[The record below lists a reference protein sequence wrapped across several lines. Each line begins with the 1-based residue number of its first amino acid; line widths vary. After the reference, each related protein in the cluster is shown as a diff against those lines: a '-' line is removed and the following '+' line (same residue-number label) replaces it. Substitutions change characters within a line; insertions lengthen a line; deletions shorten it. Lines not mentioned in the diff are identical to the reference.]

1 MRVPLSYK
9 MGAAQLQNRDAL
21 FVPPGF
27 RLHGFSKAI
36 CKGDDLQL
44 LFPVGLAQAISAAVQ
59 HSCPGRT
66 GIFRQYQNFDVA
78 QLVLNDSHISLSHTV
93 TSRRCFVS

>member
-9 MGAAQLQNRDAL
+9 MGAAQLQNRDAR
-21 FVPPGF
+21 FVPPGL
-27 RLHGFSKAI
+27 RLCDFSKAV

-66 GIFRQYQNFDVA
+66 GIFRQYQDLDVA
-78 QLVLNDSHISLSHTV
+78 VFILNDAYISLSHTV
-93 TSRRCFVS
+93 TSRGFFV